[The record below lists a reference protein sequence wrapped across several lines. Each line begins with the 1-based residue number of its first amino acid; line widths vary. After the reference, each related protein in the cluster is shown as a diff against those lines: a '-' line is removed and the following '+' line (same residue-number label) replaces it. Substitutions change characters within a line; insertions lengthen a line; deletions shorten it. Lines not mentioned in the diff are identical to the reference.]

1 MTPTRPEVTLA
12 EEFLGY
18 AALDWV
24 DPGLLMTVVRDVS
37 GVSDPVTLRDISIG
51 LVARLLVEGMISV
64 GDVRED
70 GCHAWPLSP
79 GEALIRLVREWTAE
93 PDPFVLPGSIAWFAA
108 TPDGQVIGEAN
119 WDMEREET

>member
-1 MTPTRPEVTLA
+1 MTLA

-51 LVARLLVEGMISV
+51 
-64 GDVRED
+64 
-70 GCHAWPLSP
+70 
-79 GEALIRLVREWTAE
+79 
-93 PDPFVLPGSIAWFAA
+93 
-108 TPDGQVIGEAN
+108 QVIGEAN
-119 WDMEREET
+119 WDVEREET